1 MWRSKQVKKNKVW
14 ALVMVVTMIAALLA
28 GCGSNKEAA
37 SEPPP
42 SEPANSSAP
51 ASDDTGEEK
60 KKLKIGAAM
69 PIYDDK
75 WLSYLYDAMKNA
87 AAEND
92 VELLMVDAKNDN
104 GTQLTQM
111 ETFVAQKVDAI
122 ILVPVQTEA
131 VDPMLEA
138 AKAADIPVIVVNRKP
153 NESALK
159 DIYAYVGSDSLV
171 AGTIQMEK
179 VAELLGGKGNI
190 GIMNGQLGQEAAAN
204 RTQANK
210 DVLTKYPDIKLIR
223 EATAN
228 WQRSEGLTL
237 MENWIQS
244 GEKFD
249 AIVANNDEMAIGA
262 IMALEAA
269 GKLEE
274 TIVAGVDG
282 TIDALEFVKSGKL
295 RVSAFQDPMGQ
306 GKVGLE
312 TAVKAAR
319 GEKIDNNMIDVAFE
333 VITPDNVDVYFK
345 KWGK

>member
-1 MWRSKQVKKNKVW
+1 MRKNKVW
-14 ALVMVVTMIAALLA
+14 ALVFIVTLIAATMA
-28 GCGSNKEAA
+28 GCGSDKKNA
-37 SEPPP
+37 SSNEP
-42 SEPANSSAP
+42 SDSAKSSSSASAP
-51 ASDDTGEEK
+51 ADGKTGGEK

-69 PIYDDK
+69 PIFDDK
-75 WLSYLYDAMKNA
+75 WLSYLYDSMKKA
-87 AAEND
+87 ASEND
-92 VELLMVDAKNDN
+92 VDLVMVDAKNDN
-104 GTQLTQM
+104 NTQLTQM
-111 ETFVAQKVDAI
+111 ETFVSEKVDAI
-122 ILVPVQTEA
+122 LLVPVQTEA

-138 AKAADIPVIVVNRKP
+138 AKAANIPVVVVNRKP

-190 GIMNGQLGQEAAAN
+190 GIMNGQLGQEAVVN
-204 RTQANK
+204 RTQGNK
-210 DVLTKYPDIKLIR
+210 NVIAKYPDLKLIR

-228 WQRSEGLTL
+228 WQRSEGMTL

-269 GKLEE
+269 GKLDK
-274 TIVAGVDG
+274 TIVAGIDG
-282 TIDALEFVKSGKL
+282 TVDALDYVKSGKL
-295 RVSAFQDPMGQ
+295 KVTAFQDPMGQ

-312 TAVKAAR
+312 TAIKAAR
-319 GEKIDNNMIDVAFE
+319 GEKIDNKMIDVPFE

>member
-1 MWRSKQVKKNKVW
+1 MRKNKVW
-14 ALVMVVTMIAALLA
+14 ALVLMVTMIAAMLA
-28 GCGSNKEAA
+28 GCGSD
-37 SEPPP
+37 
-42 SEPANSSAP
+42 NSSNASSEQP
-51 ASDDTGEEK
+51 AKSTETASAAVGGEK
-60 KKLKIGAAM
+60 KTIKIGAAM
-69 PIYDDK
+69 PIFDDK
-75 WLSYLYDAMKNA
+75 WLSYLYDSMKKA
-87 AAEND
+87 AAENG
-92 VELLMVDAKNDN
+92 VELIMVDAKNDN

-111 ETFVAQKVDAI
+111 ETFVSQKVDAI

-138 AKAADIPVIVVNRKP
+138 AKAANIPVVVVNRKP

-179 VAELLGGKGNI
+179 VAEMLGGKGNI
-190 GIMNGQLGQEAAAN
+190 GIMNGQLGQEAVVN
-204 RTQANK
+204 RTQGNK
-210 DVLTKYPDIKLIR
+210 DVIAKNPDIKIIR

-228 WQRSEGLTL
+228 WSRAEGITL

-269 GKLEE
+269 GKLDQ

-295 RVSAFQDPMGQ
+295 KVSAFQDPMGQ
-306 GKVGLE
+306 GTVGLE

-319 GEKIDNNMIDVAFE
+319 GESIDQKMIDVKFE
-333 VITPDNVDVYFK
+333 VITPDNVDVYLK

>member
-1 MWRSKQVKKNKVW
+1 MRKNKVW
-14 ALVMVVTMIAALLA
+14 ALVLMVTMIAALLA
-28 GCGSNKEAA
+28 GCGSDKSANAGSKSTETASTAA
-37 SEPPP
+37 
-42 SEPANSSAP
+42 
-51 ASDDTGEEK
+51 GGEK
-60 KKLKIGAAM
+60 KTIKIGAAM

-75 WLSYLYDAMKNA
+75 WLSYLYDSMKQA
-87 AAEND
+87 AVDNN
-92 VELLMVDAKNDN
+92 VELIMVDAKNDN

-111 ETFVAQKVDAI
+111 ETFVSQKVDAI

-138 AKAADIPVIVVNRKP
+138 AKAANIPVVVVNRKP

-190 GIMNGQLGQEAAAN
+190 GIMNGQLGQEAVVN
-204 RTQANK
+204 RTQGNK
-210 DVLTKYPDIKLIR
+210 DVLAKNPDIKIIR

-228 WQRSEGLTL
+228 WSRAEGLTL

-269 GKLEE
+269 GKLDQ

-295 RVSAFQDPMGQ
+295 KVSAFQDPMGQ

-312 TAVKAAR
+312 TAVKAVN
-319 GEKIDNNMIDVAFE
+319 GEKLEPNMIDVKFE
-333 VITPDNVDVYFK
+333 VITPENVDVFFQ